1 MMTAFLLVLA
11 VVFAACTAL
20 PFARSDRWW
29 IRILDF
35 PRLQLAALSAALLV
49 ALFLARTPSASWWTA
64 VALAAAALL
73 VQVFYILPYT
83 PLWRKETKRARGG
96 HPTLGLLMANVQM
109 DNRRADG
116 LFDFIERTDP
126 DLVVLDE
133 PDAWWEQQF
142 RRIEAKYPHVMR
154 DARPNTYGMLL
165 YSKLEFRQHE
175 RRYLVES
182 EVPSFHVRVDVN
194 GISVRLHFIHPK
206 PPYPKEAK
214 ATTGRDAELIVVGRE
229 AAREP
234 VATIVAGDLNDVA
247 WSHTTRLFQKLSGL
261 LDPRRGRGMVNTFHA
276 RYFFAR
282 WPLDHLF
289 HSEHFRLARIMRGP
303 AYGSDH
309 FPVYVELELDP
320 QAQHS
325 QQAPQADGAD
335 QQEADHKLQKAAA
348 KDDPDA

>member
-1 MMTAFLLVLA
+1 MNVFLIILA
-11 VVFAACTAL
+11 VVLAACTAL
-20 PFARSDRWW
+20 PFVRSERWW

-49 ALFLARTPSASWWTA
+49 ALWFVRSPTWWWWA
-64 VALAAAALL
+64 ALALASAALL
-73 VQVFYILPYT
+73 VQLFHILPYT
-83 PLWRKETKRARGG
+83 PLWRKEAERARGG
-96 HPTLGLLMANVQM
+96 HPTVSLLMANVQM
-109 DNRRADG
+109 DNRQADG

-133 PDAWWEQQF
+133 PDDWWEQQF
-142 RRIEAKYPHVMR
+142 RRIEATYPHVMR
-154 DARPNTYGMLL
+154 DARSNTYGMLL
-165 YSKLEFRQHE
+165 YSKLEFLQHD
-175 RRYLVES
+175 RRYVVES
-182 EVPSFHVRVDVN
+182 EIPSFHVRVEVAS
-194 GISVRLHFIHPK
+194 IPVQLHFIHPK

-229 AAREP
+229 AAHEP
-234 VATIVAGDLNDVA
+234 VASIVAGDLNDVA

-289 HSEHFRLARIMRGP
+289 HSKHFRLARITRGP

-309 FPVYVELELDP
+309 FPVYVQLELDP
-320 QAQHS
+320 AAQHS
-325 QQAPQADGAD
+325 QQAPEADGAD
-335 QQEADHKLQKAAA
+335 RQEADHKLKKAAA